1 MIFLIRNINKRFEDM
16 KKKEPIYTKSGYCEG
31 CEKFRQIHLHQRNN
45 SRFNRA
51 KRCCR
56 I

>member
-1 MIFLIRNINKRFEDM
+1 MLFLIRNINKRFENM
-16 KKKEPIYTKSGYCEG
+16 KKEEIIYTKPAYCEG
-31 CEKFRQIHLHQRNN
+31 CEKFREIQLHQRHNSNN
-45 SRFNRA
+45 NIA